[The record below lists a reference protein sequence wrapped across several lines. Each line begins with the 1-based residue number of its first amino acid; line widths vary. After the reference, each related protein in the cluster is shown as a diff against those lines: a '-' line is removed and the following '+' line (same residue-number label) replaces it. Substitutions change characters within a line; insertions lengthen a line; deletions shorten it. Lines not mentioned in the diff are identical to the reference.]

1 MRRKS
6 QKLSGRAF
14 IRYQR
19 RLIGLTVAAAMMLP
33 LTAGVVVMLMPP
45 AQAVDNWDV
54 EGANG
59 VLHVR
64 GALSES
70 ACSLEMAT
78 ARQEVWLGEL
88 GSAGFQ
94 QPGDR
99 GTPVAFQLRLKDCLR
114 APASNRDPWGGA
126 LAWSGSQPAVSV
138 SFTAPADAD
147 APSLIRVS
155 GVSGLALRLADSAG
169 EPVRLGARNAPRL
182 LTPGQNTLTYTITPV
197 RTPATLGVGAYRAT
211 IDFRLY
217 YD

>member
-78 ARQEVWLGEL
+78 ARQEVW
-88 GSAGFQ
+88 
-94 QPGDR
+94 
-99 GTPVAFQLRLKDCLR
+99 
-114 APASNRDPWGGA
+114 
-126 LAWSGSQPAVSV
+126 
-138 SFTAPADAD
+138 
-147 APSLIRVS
+147 
-155 GVSGLALRLADSAG
+155 
-169 EPVRLGARNAPRL
+169 
-182 LTPGQNTLTYTITPV
+182 
-197 RTPATLGVGAYRAT
+197 
-211 IDFRLY
+211 
-217 YD
+217 